1 MKLDMDFASQDFFRD
16 PVAGLKKLQAAGP
29 VVEVKFPLVGRVWMA
44 TTQETA
50 ARVLKD
56 GRAFTLRKDDGTVA
70 GLRWWMPRIFR
81 VFANSMLNMDEPD
94 HARLRGLVDE
104 AFRRRAVLDMEPR
117 IRAIAGDLADG
128 LFAQGSPADLVTRY
142 ARLLPL
148 SVICELLGLP
158 LGDRLKFIA
167 WAGRATGVSS
177 TLGFFRLVPTIAAMK
192 RYLEQHIERVRTG
205 GGEGLIAELVRVE
218 KAGARLTRD
227 EMISMV
233 FLLLLAGHETTT
245 HLISGSV
252 FELAKNPGLRDW
264 LAQDWS
270 RADLAIEEFLR
281 FVSPVQFSKPRFVR
295 RDVDLGGARLKRGDQ
310 IMAMLAAANMDPA
323 ANAAPEKLELQ
334 RRPNHHI
341 AFGTGIHFCLGY
353 QLARLEGKCALQAL
367 YTRWPKLALALK
379 PEQIRWRSRPGLRA
393 IVSLPVTARAAAGD
407 DL

>member
-16 PVAGLKKLQAAGP
+16 PAAGLKKLQAAGP
-29 VVEVKFPLVGRVWMA
+29 VVEVKFPLIGRVWMA

-117 IRAIAGDLADG
+117 IRAIADELAGD

-192 RYLEQHIERVRTG
+192 RYLEQHMERVRTG

-367 YTRWPKLALALK
+367 YTRWPKLALAVK

-393 IVSLPVTARAAAGD
+393 IVSLPVTATGRD
-407 DL
+407 R